1 MGLKIRIRVDVDWHS
16 SLGVTGIIRAG
27 LGPFQNRFWWSS
39 RSLLYDILSGRKNA
53 PKERSVREGCL
64 GGVNIK

>member
-39 RSLLYDILSGRKNA
+39 RSLLYTFFLEGRMLPRKGVLG
-53 PKERSVREGCL
+53 KVVLEG
-64 GGVNIK
+64 